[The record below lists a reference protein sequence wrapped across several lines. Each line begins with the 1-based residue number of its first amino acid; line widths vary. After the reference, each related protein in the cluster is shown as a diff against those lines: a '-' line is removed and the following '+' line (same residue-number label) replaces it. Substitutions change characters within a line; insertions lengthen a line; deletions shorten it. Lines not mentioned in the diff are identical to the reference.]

1 MSGYLSMSVPFLAA
15 ALAYGLSKATVLATS
30 VLAVGQDA
38 ASSAAH
44 ESTTGNLSLANTG
57 YDTHR
62 FATLEGRQIRTSAH
76 VDTDRYTG
84 YAPAGAAMTVTGD
97 GTVVA
102 DAGQATSR
110 IPAAGVRLSE
120 SLATSHETR
129 AAEARTL
136 SRHWSAEAG
145 EARNAAVT
153 DATAM
158 IERYSHDVSTGTAH
172 ARGITESESSQAQ
185 ALESHHEKLAEIGGI
200 TKDQAAVL
208 TGQARVGGGWD
219 FIVKA
224 GADGSVMWR
233 GQTIESEAW
242 NRIKEY
248 DRQHGVTETWSQ
260 VADASKRYST
270 QTGDSE
276 MASMDE
282 SLSANLTRMRSFQE
296 RASLSRQESE
306 SWSEQAAQVRSD
318 AQAIGRDL
326 GQLFFAWLSERKG
339 TDGRALGAAGAMRIA
354 SPQTAEDS
362 EQLREHAAAFIAEK
376 YPAPAGLDPASVGG
390 AAEYEGAAGEL
401 RGAYG
406 RETAAAYGGWSAGVR
421 DRAAAA
427 GAPRPGETGAA
438 GIRERAETETDL
450 IVRGAARGARQT
462 VTRDVAREGRA
473 GVAAET
479 RKPFEQHARRTCRS
493 SATGSRGSCSAP
505 RRTPLPT
512 RRPARREETGP
523 RTRRAGGI
531 HRRDAGP
538 AIAGGISPRAS
549 GVGAPR
555 RRACRRRRRFS
566 CSRTPDRRCG
576 GAHAA
581 GRPTSPGCE
590 GRAGAPAR
598 GRKRPPR
605 RSRSSTPHRRSPCRY
620 RAWPQPPYAA
630 PQWRSPQA
638 RSRARPMCS
647 AASSGALPGSG
658 PVHRI
663 FASCPWPPIMPAK
676 RGKGI
681 PGAFFRSGLL
691 RPGPCWP
698 PPRGGMARN
707 FEASLMRGF
716 GGSTLRGGQT
726 VFHSIRMW
734 GQLFQAAMLFAAFM
748 TVAVPAWNLWNRTT
762 GAEWYA
768 AGMFTLA
775 EFKLTVGYAPDSGQE
790 IRFADGTEGVMK
802 IRDIVASMP
811 AWRARERIK
820 AEMFR
825 SAWLG
830 AKVGAGIIALFLA
843 WFWYRGVQLSRRKRI
858 RGAELVTAGE
868 LRRRMRPAHLR
879 VLDRMPGAARL
890 RPYSIA
896 GIPYPERTETQHT
909 IVSGTTGSGKTVL
922 IADLV
927 SQIRARGERCVIYD
941 KMGSYTRSFFDP
953 ARDVLMNPLDARAPR
968 WSPFLEAR
976 NPRDFDMMAAA
987 LIPQQKDTVDPFWVT
1002 AARQLFSNGAGV
1014 FWKQGVTENKVLV
1027 DHLLKT
1033 DLTAL
1038 AKAMEGTVAQSIV
1051 DPENPKTALSVRAM
1065 LTAHLGA
1072 LEFLPDEGK
1081 PFSIRDWIGKE
1092 DKDGFL
1098 FLTSR
1103 GDQHASLRGLI
1114 STWLEIAVNAMVTL
1128 AQDDGRR
1135 IWVILDELPTLHQV
1149 PSLQPGLAESRQ
1161 FGGCFVLG
1169 VQVAAALRD
1178 LYGRN
1183 GAETISGLCGTRVV
1197 LAAPDRDTA
1206 QWSADSLGR
1215 SEVEEIAE
1223 GYSYGANTI
1232 RDGVSLT
1239 PKRELRALALPSEIM
1254 RLPNLEGYLKFPG
1267 PFPVASIRLKYVAR
1281 GEAAA
1286 RFVPREGDAAEAIAE
1301 PDDAAKAAEAPLEAL
1316 PEDDGTR
1323 VPEPADDADAD
1334 RGDMATS
1341 PEYPPEPALRQ
1352 GELDLGPTGQ
1362 GREETERKPDPQA
1375 EGEHRGVPSANGTG
1389 RAPGAGDM
1397 SPSAEDADERAP
1409 VSAEE
1414 RDTGGWY

>member
-1 MSGYLSMSVPFLAA
+1 
-15 ALAYGLSKATVLATS
+15 
-30 VLAVGQDA
+30 
-38 ASSAAH
+38 
-44 ESTTGNLSLANTG
+44 
-57 YDTHR
+57 
-62 FATLEGRQIRTSAH
+62 
-76 VDTDRYTG
+76 
-84 YAPAGAAMTVTGD
+84 
-97 GTVVA
+97 
-102 DAGQATSR
+102 
-110 IPAAGVRLSE
+110 
-120 SLATSHETR
+120 
-129 AAEARTL
+129 
-136 SRHWSAEAG
+136 
-145 EARNAAVT
+145 
-153 DATAM
+153 
-158 IERYSHDVSTGTAH
+158 
-172 ARGITESESSQAQ
+172 
-185 ALESHHEKLAEIGGI
+185 
-200 TKDQAAVL
+200 
-208 TGQARVGGGWD
+208 
-219 FIVKA
+219 
-224 GADGSVMWR
+224 
-233 GQTIESEAW
+233 
-242 NRIKEY
+242 
-248 DRQHGVTETWSQ
+248 
-260 VADASKRYST
+260 
-270 QTGDSE
+270 
-276 MASMDE
+276 
-282 SLSANLTRMRSFQE
+282 
-296 RASLSRQESE
+296 
-306 SWSEQAAQVRSD
+306 
-318 AQAIGRDL
+318 
-326 GQLFFAWLSERKG
+326 
-339 TDGRALGAAGAMRIA
+339 
-354 SPQTAEDS
+354 
-362 EQLREHAAAFIAEK
+362 
-376 YPAPAGLDPASVGG
+376 
-390 AAEYEGAAGEL
+390 
-401 RGAYG
+401 
-406 RETAAAYGGWSAGVR
+406 
-421 DRAAAA
+421 
-427 GAPRPGETGAA
+427 
-438 GIRERAETETDL
+438 
-450 IVRGAARGARQT
+450 
-462 VTRDVAREGRA
+462 
-473 GVAAET
+473 
-479 RKPFEQHARRTCRS
+479 
-493 SATGSRGSCSAP
+493 
-505 RRTPLPT
+505 
-512 RRPARREETGP
+512 
-523 RTRRAGGI
+523 
-531 HRRDAGP
+531 
-538 AIAGGISPRAS
+538 
-549 GVGAPR
+549 
-555 RRACRRRRRFS
+555 
-566 CSRTPDRRCG
+566 
-576 GAHAA
+576 
-581 GRPTSPGCE
+581 
-590 GRAGAPAR
+590 
-598 GRKRPPR
+598 
-605 RSRSSTPHRRSPCRY
+605 
-620 RAWPQPPYAA
+620 
-630 PQWRSPQA
+630 
-638 RSRARPMCS
+638 
-647 AASSGALPGSG
+647 
-658 PVHRI
+658 
-663 FASCPWPPIMPAK
+663 
-676 RGKGI
+676 
-681 PGAFFRSGLL
+681 
-691 RPGPCWP
+691 
-698 PPRGGMARN
+698 MARN
-707 FEASLMRGF
+707 FGASLMRGF

-790 IRFADGTEGVMK
+790 IRFADGTAGVMK

-830 AKVGAGIIALFLA
+830 AKVGAGIIALFLV

-1114 STWLEIAVNAMVTL
+1114 STWLEIAVNAMLTL

-1215 SEVEEIAE
+1215 SEVEEVAE

-1281 GEAAA
+1281 GAKRRRGSCRGKTVAPSAPMSRIPGRMQPLRKSRTAIEQWRWPVCRRTCFPGRASSTWPCRRKNGGAPWNGTTPRHRGPPWKPGTTRRPSPDGSNPVGRCRSRRRNRAA
-1286 RFVPREGDAAEAIAE
+1286 RPRPRNHRRGQPGRTPPRDLARRATGSDMLSIGALTSAAQGASYYERDGYYAKDDPEHRAASAWAGKGAEELGLKGPVDPDTFRAILEGRVPDGSDTRLGRRGKDGERPPAPPRPRPHLLRSEIRIHRSAGRRRRPDHRGPRPRRGGDAGLDREERRRDPHEGPGDREYGARRGTENRRRHLPPRHLAQPRSPTPLPCCARQHGAGRGREMALDGQRGAIRAAEA
-1301 PDDAAKAAEAPLEAL
+1301 DRHAL
-1316 PEDDGTR
+1316 PQRACRRSCAARLWHREDPFR
-1323 VPEPADDADAD
+1323 
-1334 RGDMATS
+1334 R
-1341 PEYPPEPALRQ
+1341 ALR
-1352 GELDLGPTGQ
+1352 D
-1362 GREETERKPDPQA
+1362 R
-1375 EGEHRGVPSANGTG
+1375 RGV
-1389 RAPGAGDM
+1389 AGHD
-1397 SPSAEDADERAP
+1397 
-1409 VSAEE
+1409 
-1414 RDTGGWY
+1414 